1 MFTSKS
7 SLAFL
12 ILLIKQIQSRPL
24 ETEGVA
30 ELQASEAWET
40 QEGEKREVS
49 PAVAPPTNF
58 HSTLLPCLVSSKYF
72 RNMSKMQC
80 NPEKR
85 TTQWPLKV
93 TISR

>member
-49 PAVAPPTNF
+49 PAVAPPANF
-58 HSTLLPCLVSSKYF
+58 QLSFNALAVSG
-72 RNMSKMQC
+72 
-80 NPEKR
+80 
-85 TTQWPLKV
+85 V
-93 TISR
+93 

>member
-49 PAVAPPTNF
+49 CCGAS
-58 HSTLLPCLVSSKYF
+58 H
-72 RNMSKMQC
+72 
-80 NPEKR
+80 
-85 TTQWPLKV
+85 
-93 TISR
+93 